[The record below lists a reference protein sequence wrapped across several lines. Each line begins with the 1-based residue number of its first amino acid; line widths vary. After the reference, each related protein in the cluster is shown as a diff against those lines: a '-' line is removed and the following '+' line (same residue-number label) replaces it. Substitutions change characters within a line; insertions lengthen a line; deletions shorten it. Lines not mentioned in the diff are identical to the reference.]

1 MKFRPLPSA
10 VALAAVLALVGCGK
24 KEEAPKAAATGAA
37 APAAPAAPA
46 AAAGGTEAAKRWID
60 SEFQPSVL
68 SKEEQLKELEW
79 FANAAKPFVGL
90 EVNVLSETIPTH
102 EYEAKTLTKAFQ
114 EITGIKVNHQLLGE
128 GEVVQAVQTQ
138 MQTNRN
144 LYDAYINDSDLI
156 GTHSRLQSA
165 VNLTDWMAGEGKD
178 VTNPGLDVNDFIGA
192 SFTTGPDGKLYQL
205 PDQQFANL
213 YWFRKDWFDK
223 PDLKAKFKAKYGY
236 DLGVPVN
243 WSAYEDIAKFFSEDV
258 KTIDGKRIYGHMDY
272 GKRAPDLGWRMT
284 DAWLSMAGASSK
296 GLPNGRPIDEWGIR
310 MEEGSCNPKGASVS
324 RGGETNGPASVYA
337 IAKWDDWLR
346 KYAPPGAADYDFYQS
361 LPALAQGNVA
371 QQIFWYTAFTASMV
385 APKKD
390 GNNTVDDSG
399 TPLWRMAPS
408 PKGSYWIE
416 GMKLGYQD
424 AGSWTLFKSTPVD
437 RRKAAWLYAQFVT
450 SKTVDTK
457 KSHVGLTFIRDSTVR
472 HASFT
477 ERAPKL
483 GGLVEFYR
491 SPDRVMWTPT
501 GVNVPDYPKLAQL
514 WWQQIGD
521 VNSGAFTPQKAM
533 DRLAEEM
540 DLVMA
545 RMQEADEKA
554 KTYGGCGPRLNKPVA
569 ASEWLGKP
577 DGPKAKLANEKPKGV
592 TMPYEE
598 IVKRWAAAK

>member
-1 MKFRPLPSA
+1 
-10 VALAAVLALVGCGK
+10 
-24 KEEAPKAAATGAA
+24 
-37 APAAPAAPA
+37 
-46 AAAGGTEAAKRWID
+46 
-60 SEFQPSVL
+60 
-68 SKEEQLKELEW
+68 
-79 FANAAKPFVGL
+79 
-90 EVNVLSETIPTH
+90 
-102 EYEAKTLTKAFQ
+102 
-114 EITGIKVNHQLLGE
+114 
-128 GEVVQAVQTQ
+128 
-138 MQTNRN
+138 
-144 LYDAYINDSDLI
+144 
-156 GTHSRLQSA
+156 
-165 VNLTDWMAGEGKD
+165 
-178 VTNPGLDVNDFIGA
+178 
-192 SFTTGPDGKLYQL
+192 
-205 PDQQFANL
+205 
-213 YWFRKDWFDK
+213 
-223 PDLKAKFKAKYGY
+223 
-236 DLGVPVN
+236 VN

-258 KTIDGKRIYGHMDY
+258 KEIDGKRIYGHMDY

-310 MEEGSCNPKGASVS
+310 MEPGSCNPSGASVV

-337 IAKWDDWLR
+337 IAKWDEWLR

-390 GNNTVDDSG
+390 GNNTVDDKG
-399 TPLWRMAPS
+399 MPQWRMAPS
-408 PKGSYWIE
+408 PKGSYWQD

-424 AGSWTLFKSTPVD
+424 AGSWTLFKSTPVN
-437 RRKAAWLYAQFVT
+437 RRKAAWLYAQFVV

-477 ERAPKL
+477 ERSPKL

-491 SPDRVMWTPT
+491 SPDRVMWSPT

-521 VNSGAFTPQKAM
+521 VNSGAFTPQQAM
-533 DRLAEEM
+533 DRLAGEM
-540 DLVMA
+540 DQVMA

-554 KTYGGCGPRLNKPVA
+554 KTYGGCGPRLNKAGKP
-569 ASEWLGKP
+569 EDWLGKP
-577 DGPKAKLANEKPKGV
+577 NGPKAKLANEKPKGQ

-598 IVKRWAAAK
+598 IVKRWTAAK

>member
-1 MKFRPLPSA
+1 MMVRPLPSA
-10 VALAAVLALVGCGK
+10 MALAAALVLVACGK
-24 KEEAPKAAATGAA
+24 KAEAPSAAAPAPAPAA
-37 APAAPAAPA
+37 APAAAQ
-46 AAAGGTEAAKRWID
+46 GGTEAAKRWID
-60 SEFQPSVL
+60 NEFQPSVL
-68 SKEEQLKELEW
+68 SKEEQLKEMEW
-79 FANAAKPFVGL
+79 FIAAAKPFVGM
-90 EVNVLSETIPTH
+90 EINVLSETIPTH
-102 EYEAKTLTKAFQ
+102 EYESKVLAKAFS

-144 LYDAYINDSDLI
+144 LYDGYINDSDLI

-178 VTNPGLDVNDFIGA
+178 VTNPGLDIKDFIGI
-192 SFTTGPDGKLYQL
+192 SFTTGPDGKIWQL

-223 PDLKAKFKAKYGY
+223 PELKAKFKAKYGY

-258 KTIDGKRIYGHMDY
+258 KEIDGKRIYGHMDY

-337 IAKWDDWLR
+337 IAKWDEWLR

-371 QQIFWYTAFTASMV
+371 QQVFWYTAFTASMV

-390 GNNTVDDSG
+390 GNNTVDDNG
-399 TPLWRMAPS
+399 MPLWRMAPS
-408 PKGSYWIE
+408 PKGSYWVD

-424 AGSWTLFKSTPVD
+424 AGSWTLFQSTPLD
-437 RRKAAWLYAQFVT
+437 RRKAAWLYGQFVV

-457 KSHVGLTFIRDSTVR
+457 KSHTGLTFIRDSTVR

-491 SPDRVMWTPT
+491 SPDRVLWTPT
-501 GVNVPDYPKLAQL
+501 GINVPDYPKLAQL

-521 VNSGAFTPQKAM
+521 VNSGAFTPQQAM
-533 DRLAEEM
+533 DRLAAEM
-540 DLVMA
+540 DQVMA
-545 RMQEADEKA
+545 RMQETDEKA
-554 KTYGGCGPRLNKPVA
+554 KTYGGCGPRLNKPVDA
-569 ASEWLGKP
+569 KEWLGKP
-577 DGPKAKLANEKPKGV
+577 DGPKAKLANEKPKGI